1 MTASVDTRT
10 PAPTSAHPLSTEQ
23 QAFFNEHGYLV
34 LRGLASQHECATL
47 LAAAQDALERAIP
60 PVELETDVGYA
71 GAPSS
76 REAEGGHTVR
86 RLLDAD
92 SRGTP
97 YTEWARDARVA
108 GPIAQLIGS
117 PVHLSLAH
125 HNCVMTKHP
134 AFGTATHW
142 HRDSRY
148 WSFARNALVSSWL
161 ALVEETVDNGC
172 LWVIPGSHKI
182 ELPADRFDAKL
193 FLRQDLPENRELI
206 DTARPVPLLP
216 GDVLL
221 FHCNTFH
228 AARANQT
235 GVVKFSAVF
244 TYYGPGNHPL
254 PGTRSSARPD
264 PLIG

>member
-1 MTASVDTRT
+1 MTASASTPI
-10 PAPTSAHPLSTEQ
+10 PAPALPKPLSADQ
-23 QAFFNEHGYLV
+23 QAFFHEHGYVV
-34 LRGLASQHECATL
+34 LRGLATQQECAAL
-47 LAAAQDALERAIP
+47 LAAAQEALAHAVP

-71 GAPSS
+71 GAPAS

-108 GPIAQLIGS
+108 GAIAQLIGS
-117 PVHLSLAH
+117 PVHLSRAH

-172 LWVIPGSHKI
+172 LWVIPGSHKLT
-182 ELPADRFDAKL
+182 LPAERFDEKL
-193 FLRQDLPENRELI
+193 FLRQDIAENRELI

-221 FHCNTFH
+221 FHCDTFH

-235 GVVKFSAVF
+235 GAVKFSAVF
-244 TYYGPGNHPL
+244 TYYGPDNDPL
-254 PGTRSSARPD
+254 PNTRSSARPD
-264 PLIG
+264 PLVG

>member
-1 MTASVDTRT
+1 MSAS
-10 PAPTSAHPLSTEQ
+10 APTAAQVRPLSDDQ
-23 QAFFNEHGYLV
+23 QAFFKEHGYVV
-34 LRGLASQHECATL
+34 LRGFASQQVSAAL
-47 LAAAQDALERAIP
+47 LAAAQDGLASAAA

-71 GAPSS
+71 GAPLS
-76 REAEGGHTVR
+76 REAEGGQTVR

-97 YTEWARDARVA
+97 YTEWARDPRVA
-108 GPIAQLIGS
+108 AAIEQLIGG

-148 WSFARNALVSSWL
+148 WSFERNELVSSWL

-172 LWVIPGSHKI
+172 LWVIPGSHKLD
-182 ELPADRFDAKL
+182 LPADRFDAKL
-193 FLRQDLPENRELI
+193 FLRQELPENRALI

-235 GVVKFSAVF
+235 AAVKFSAVF
-244 TYYGPGNHPL
+244 TYYGPDNYPL

-264 PLIG
+264 PLVG

>member
-1 MTASVDTRT
+1 MTA
-10 PAPTSAHPLSTEQ
+10 PASTTSHPQPLSDEQ
-23 QAFFNEHGYLV
+23 QAFFQKHGYVV
-34 LRGLASQHECATL
+34 LRGLASQQECAAL
-47 LAAAQDALERAIP
+47 LAAAQEALANAVP
-60 PVELETDVGYA
+60 PLELETDVGYA
-71 GAPSS
+71 GAPAS
-76 REAEGGHTVR
+76 REAEGGQTVR

-97 YTEWARDARVA
+97 YTEWARDRRVA
-108 GPIAQLIGS
+108 GAIAQLIGS

-148 WSFARNALVSSWL
+148 WSFARNELVSSWL

-172 LWVIPGSHKI
+172 LWVIPGSHTLN
-182 ELPADRFDAKL
+182 LPAERFDEKL

-235 GVVKFSAVF
+235 GQVKFSAVF

-264 PLIG
+264 PLVG